1 MALKQEL
8 TPIADTANQAALLPV
23 SHEPSPEGS
32 RSSGD
37 RDSSITSVYV
47 TGTIAP
53 PQDSFVGSVKPSG
66 AEDQPDP
73 LQVPSLSNN
82 VVATLAQP
90 LRRETRK
97 SMSRRSGQNSKPF
110 KAGKWWRVRVRF
122 DVPGVEERQQKSLK
136 VCPIALRLSK
146 PEIQR
151 LAKEAVEKSGANS
164 EERFNRVVLGEG
176 VTFREQAK
184 IYLQE
189 ATSRNRE
196 PIQDPTSIQ
205 GAIRKWINPAIGDLP
220 LSMVDNLTVKHL
232 VRKMVEEGLDPETV
246 NKYVGYVK
254 QVVKSKLAPN
264 GEPLYP
270 RVWNASVLDLPVV
283 VYSKQK
289 RPALKVEGVN
299 ALIANAESDEE
310 RYLYVLLAATGMRIS
325 EALALETR
333 HFINGGRTI
342 VVEQQV
348 LKDRPCIKKKLKTDA
363 SYREID
369 PHPDIANYINSYICG
384 KSGLI
389 LRTKNGTPYL
399 YGNLADDWLDQRLAK
414 LGLYEAGMG
423 WHSFKRFRNSWLRA
437 PAQRCQEDLRKF
449 WLAHKPKE
457 MGELYSALKEDLP
470 TRLAEAERVS
480 YGFVLPK
487 EVVPNVPRKGLF
499 VVGRKVPATGILV
512 KRITKAAGV

>member
-1 MALKQEL
+1 
-8 TPIADTANQAALLPV
+8 
-23 SHEPSPEGS
+23 
-32 RSSGD
+32 
-37 RDSSITSVYV
+37 
-47 TGTIAP
+47 
-53 PQDSFVGSVKPSG
+53 
-66 AEDQPDP
+66 
-73 LQVPSLSNN
+73 
-82 VVATLAQP
+82 
-90 LRRETRK
+90 
-97 SMSRRSGQNSKPF
+97 
-110 KAGKWWRVRVRF
+110 
-122 DVPGVEERQQKSLK
+122 
-136 VCPIALRLSK
+136 
-146 PEIQR
+146 
-151 LAKEAVEKSGANS
+151 
-164 EERFNRVVLGEG
+164 
-176 VTFREQAK
+176 
-184 IYLQE
+184 
-189 ATSRNRE
+189 
-196 PIQDPTSIQ
+196 
-205 GAIRKWINPAIGDLP
+205 
-220 LSMVDNLTVKHL
+220 MVDNLTVKPL
-232 VRKMVEEGLDPETV
+232 VMKMVEEGLDPETV

-270 RVWNASVLDLPVV
+270 RVWTASVLDLPVV

-289 RPALKVEGVN
+289 RPALRVEDVN

-325 EALALETR
+325 EARALETR

-348 LKDRPCIKKKLKTDA
+348 LKDRPRIKKKLKTDA

-369 PHPDIANYINSYICG
+369 LHPDIANYLNTYISG

-414 LGLYEAGMG
+414 FGLYEAGMG

-437 PAQRCQEDLRKF
+437 PAQRCQEDLKF

-470 TRLAEAERVS
+470 TRLAEAERVG
-480 YGFVLPK
+480 YGFVLPR

-499 VVGRKVPATGILV
+499 VVTRKIPATGILIN
-512 KRITKAAGV
+512 RMTETMGV